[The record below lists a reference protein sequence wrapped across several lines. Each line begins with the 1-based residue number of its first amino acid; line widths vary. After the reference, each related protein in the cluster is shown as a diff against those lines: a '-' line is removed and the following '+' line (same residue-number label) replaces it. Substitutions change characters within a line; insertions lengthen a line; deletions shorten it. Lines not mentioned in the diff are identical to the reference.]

1 MAKETTERRV
11 LLYIKGEHIP
21 AKATEGSVGIDL
33 AAREDIYI
41 AGNSFWV
48 VGLGVKSNFSS
59 IVAGRSSLYKKNVI
73 FGNGI
78 GVIDEDYRGEIKAVL
93 YNIKEYGINISKGD
107 VIAQLIAQGDDIEI
121 KAVSQEEWDAFWAE
135 NPTERWEGGFGS
147 TDPINPDGW
156 FWTLQDPA
164 VNAWDDKS
172 EDNGEE
178 AGDDSGAESNEA
190 DDSETSGAQSVWAWA
205 SEDWSEQSAES
216 AEQGDE
222 GDDKRWDVEKTEES
236 KWGDSKASAK
246 QKGRK

>member
-1 MAKETTERRV
+1 MAKETSERRV

-33 AAREDIYI
+33 AAREDVYI

-48 VGLGVKSNFSS
+48 IGLGVKSNFSS

-93 YNIKEYGINISKGD
+93 YNIKEYGINIKKGE
-107 VIAQLIAQGDDIEI
+107 ILAQLLVKDDEPISI
-121 KAVSQEEWDAFWAE
+121 KPVSKEEWDAFGAE
-135 NPTERWEGGFGS
+135 NPTERWEWGFGS
-147 TDPINPDGW
+147 TDAKWAEANAPI
-156 FWTLQDPA
+156 
-164 VNAWDDKS
+164 NAWDDKS
-172 EDNGEE
+172 ENAGEE

-190 DDSETSGAQSVWAWA
+190 DDSVTGEAQSVWDWT

-236 KWGDSKASAK
+236 KWGDSKTSAK